1 VTGPGDPGRGDP
13 GRADPGRGDPGRG
26 DPGRG
31 DPGPGGTA
39 LTEPLT
45 GPDWL
50 AGGTEKARVRPT
62 LASRI
67 ALVTIAVA
75 AIAVLISGLVS
86 LNLVRSAGTSDA
98 RRALAGLA
106 DNVAGVLGGASVD
119 DNGQPGQVSP
129 RPGRRGG
136 NNVVRDSFVAQALLR
151 GTNIR
156 YATVTSGGTIAA
168 GRPADAL
175 ARDALTV
182 AEAAQVAG
190 GRRVSAVRQIGG
202 RTVFVEARPIPNG
215 GLILAQARDQSAP
228 FARTALSRILISL
241 ACGLAVAVVAAVVLA
256 RLLARPL
263 KRAAAGAH
271 ALATGARDVRVEPDG
286 PAEVAEVADS
296 LNVLAAT
303 LRRSE
308 GRQREFLLSVSHEL
322 RTPLTAIAGFAESL
336 ADEVTTGAQ
345 VAPVGSTM
353 LAEARRLERLV
364 SDLLDLARL
373 GADDFRIEARPVDV
387 SDLVAAAAE
396 VWRARCEAVGV
407 SFAAELP
414 EGPLWTVTD
423 ATRVRQVIDGL
434 AENALRVTPAGAPIV
449 LGLGTQGGAQ
459 AGTNARP
466 YVLLQVRDGGPG
478 LTPEDCAVAFE
489 RSVLYER
496 YRGVR
501 RVGTGLGLALV
512 HGLVTRLGGAA
523 AADRAP
529 EGGARFSVW
538 LPLVSPLPGDLPG
551 PGAWRP
557 GWQGGWQPADQPVG
571 QPVQAPAG
579 GVPSVPGGASPSG
592 PGAGQG
598 G

>member
-1 VTGPGDPGRGDP
+1 MT
-13 GRADPGRGDPGRG
+13 
-26 DPGRG
+26 
-31 DPGPGGTA
+31 TA
-39 LTEPLT
+39 QPTEPLS
-45 GPDWL
+45 GPDRL
-50 AGGTEKARVRPT
+50 AGGAEKVRVRPT

-98 RRALAGLA
+98 RKALSGLA
-106 DNVAGVLGGASVD
+106 DNVAGVLGGGTD
-119 DNGQPGQVSP
+119 DAGVPGP

-136 NNVVRDSFVAQALLR
+136 NAAVRDSFVAQALLR

-156 YATVTSGGTIAA
+156 YATVTTGGTIAA

-175 ARDALTV
+175 ARDALTS
-182 AEAAQVAG
+182 AEAAQVAS
-190 GRRVSAVRQIGG
+190 GRGLSAVRQIDG
-202 RTVFVEARPIPNG
+202 RTVFVEARPVPNG

-241 ACGLAVAVVAAVVLA
+241 ACGLAVAIVAAVVLA

-296 LNVLAAT
+296 LNVLAAA

-373 GADDFRIEARPVDV
+373 GADDFRIESRPVDM

-407 SFAAELP
+407 TFAAELP

-423 ATRVRQVIDGL
+423 PTRVRQVIDGL

-449 LGLGTQGGAQ
+449 LGLTTQ
-459 AGTNARP
+459 AGADGRLF
-466 YVLLQVRDGGPG
+466 VLLQVRDGGPG

-538 LPLVSPLPGDLPG
+538 LPLVTPPPGDLPG
-551 PGAWRP
+551 PGLWRP
-557 GWQGGWQPADQPVG
+557 GWQGGWQPADQPVE
-571 QPVQAPAG
+571 QSDRAPDS
-579 GVPSVPGGASPSG
+579 GVSSVPGGGSPSG
-592 PGAGQG
+592 TGGGPGGITPG
-598 G
+598 R

>member
-1 VTGPGDPGRGDP
+1 VTEP
-13 GRADPGRGDPGRG
+13 
-26 DPGRG
+26 
-31 DPGPGGTA
+31 TA
-39 LTEPLT
+39 PTEPL
-45 GPDWL
+45 GPDPL
-50 AGGTEKARVRPT
+50 GGSPGRPRRRPT
-62 LASRI
+62 LAARI

-75 AIAVLISGLVS
+75 AAAALIAGLVS
-86 LNLVRSAGTSDA
+86 LNLVRSAGTAEA
-98 RRALAGLA
+98 RTGLSTLA
-106 DNVAGVLGGASVD
+106 DNVAGVLGGVPA
-119 DNGQPGQVSP
+119 NGPGANP
-129 RPGRRGG
+129 DRPGRRGPNG
-136 NNVVRDSFVAQALLR
+136 PFFDSFVAQALLR

-156 YATVTSGGTIAA
+156 YATITSAGAVAA
-168 GRPADAL
+168 GRPVDAL
-175 ARDALTV
+175 ARDALSP
-182 AEAAQVAG
+182 AEAAQVAA
-190 GRRVSAVRQIGG
+190 GRPVSAVRVVDG
-202 RTVFVEARPIPNG
+202 RSVFVEARHIPNG
-215 GLILAQARDQSAP
+215 GIVLAQARSESAP
-228 FARTALSRILISL
+228 FARTALSRIIISL
-241 ACGLAVAVVAAVVLA
+241 LSGLAVAVVAAVVLA

-271 ALATGARDVRVEPDG
+271 ALAAGARDVRVEPAG

-345 VAPVGSTM
+345 VAPVGATM

-373 GADDFRIEARPVDV
+373 GADDFRIEARPVDLA
-387 SDLVAAAAE
+387 DLLAAAAE

-407 SFAAELP
+407 VFAAEAP
-414 EGPLWTVTD
+414 DGPLWTITD
-423 ATRVRQVIDGL
+423 PTRVRQVIDGL

-449 LGLGTQGGAQ
+449 FGLARGDT
-459 AGTNARP
+459 AGRP
-466 YVLLQVRDGGPG
+466 YLLLQVRDGGPG

-538 LPLVSPLPGDLPG
+538 LPLVTPLPGDLPG
-551 PGAWRP
+551 AGSGHTAGQLGPGGGGWRP
-557 GWQGGWQPADQPVG
+557 AERPP
-571 QPVQAPAG
+571 P
-579 GVPSVPGGASPSG
+579 GVSAPGGRQ
-592 PGAGQG
+592 PGGGQERITPG
-598 G
+598 R